1 MLHTQI
7 RDVSLHG
14 SLGESTGKRRV
25 ALTLKVGGRRS
36 SWLRPRGWRGQGRVL
51 WASPSVLPFPPPY
64 LSLAFCICFCLCR
77 WLPLSSPLPCFS
89 VSKTI
94 SHVCPSRILRCSE
107 YPEYP
112 GQPHPAHG
120 PWLQPSQAFPRWAPG
135 TGEEWPEETH
145 FHSLLQGSRP
155 SEAGMN
161 G

>member
-7 RDVSLHG
+7 RDVSLRG

-36 SWLRPRGWRGQGRVL
+36 SWLRPRGGEDRAGFSGRHPL
-51 WASPSVLPFPPPY
+51 SFHSPHY